1 MKHPNWTRILTILGV
16 ILATYALLYV
26 TGTILSRFTQAILLF
41 VLGAIAAY
49 VLSPL
54 VNALA
59 AVVRVRGLAI
69 LLSYLLVAVLL
80 FSIGI
85 LLFTPFVQQSQS
97 LVDNLRN
104 PSASTLKG
112 IERVERDAAAAQA
125 ILATQQAEVTAA
137 LSLSSAQVSSA
148 RTSIRTLIHDTRGLS
163 SGQVAAK
170 VTGPRL
176 GTRTSR
182 SSATPP
188 PQTHVPP
195 SYVNAILAAALR
207 LSADYASAVSVGN
220 DPRLFKRA
228 AGDAQA
234 TGSRAR
240 TIYSIMAST
249 PILLIHVQDWVDSHG
264 LKVDLH
270 DKFGQAAAQLSNQG
284 TYILNNAITILSETA
299 SLLLNLFLALIIS
312 VYFVSDGPRLIRNS
326 INLLPRNFR
335 EQGWFFMESVDRV
348 VGGYIRGQL
357 FLSFLAGVLGGGGAA
372 VLGVPYPLLI
382 GLMTFV
388 LESVP
393 VVGPM
398 LAVIPAVAI
407 SLFFNPPLV
416 TLGLLVWFLV
426 FQQIVTN
433 VVGPRILGTAVG
445 IHPLEALLAV
455 LVGYPLGGLIGAF
468 LAIPIMGIVHL
479 LIREAYNYF
488 VLGGSLPA
496 APLPAED
503 EPIPV
508 EPAARL

>member
-1 MKHPNWTRILTILGV
+1 MPSGPSGSFRPVRRSSSFPVPVMPFTPPIPSSSPRRSIGSRAQIPLPPGRSVAHNTWMKHPNWTRILTILGV
-16 ILATYALLYV
+16 ILSTYALLYV

-112 IERVERDAAAAQA
+112 IERDAATAQA
-125 ILATQQAEVTAA
+125 ILATQQAEVTGA
-137 LSLSSAQVSSA
+137 LSLSAAQVSSA

-299 SLLLNLFLALIIS
+299 SLLLNLFLALII
-312 VYFVSDGPRLIRNS
+312 
-326 INLLPRNFR
+326 
-335 EQGWFFMESVDRV
+335 
-348 VGGYIRGQL
+348 
-357 FLSFLAGVLGGGGAA
+357 
-372 VLGVPYPLLI
+372 
-382 GLMTFV
+382 
-388 LESVP
+388 
-393 VVGPM
+393 
-398 LAVIPAVAI
+398 
-407 SLFFNPPLV
+407 
-416 TLGLLVWFLV
+416 
-426 FQQIVTN
+426 
-433 VVGPRILGTAVG
+433 
-445 IHPLEALLAV
+445 
-455 LVGYPLGGLIGAF
+455 
-468 LAIPIMGIVHL
+468 
-479 LIREAYNYF
+479 
-488 VLGGSLPA
+488 
-496 APLPAED
+496 
-503 EPIPV
+503 
-508 EPAARL
+508 